1 MVAQSRDIVNQ
12 VNYMNESHSTTDA
25 EPTLGALARLFLTL
39 GTTSFGGPAAH
50 IGLLENEVVRRRN
63 WIDSDTFMDLLGATN
78 LIPGPNST
86 EMTIHIGHR
95 LRGWKGS
102 IVAGVAFIAPA
113 MIIVMALSWVYV
125 NYGSLPVFSSALY
138 GIKPVMMAIVTQA
151 LWSLGRTCLRTPV
164 LIAFC
169 LVDVG
174 LIIMGIHELAV
185 LFGTG
190 LAVMAIE
197 TVRRLP
203 PFVSAV
209 FLPIWTL
216 SHSIPSTLPAVS
228 PVPVSLRV
236 LFLTFLK
243 IGSVLYGS
251 GYVLLAYLD
260 TDFVERLG
268 WVSKETLLDA
278 ITIGQITPGPLFTS
292 ATFVGY
298 LVAGPIGGLVATIGI
313 FLPSFVF
320 VALLAPMVSRMRAS
334 KSAAAFLDGVNV
346 ASWVLMAA
354 VTLDLGRSALV
365 DPFTIA
371 LAALSLFVF
380 VKFRT
385 NSIWLVLAG
394 ACLGIGRPFLFS

>member
-1 MVAQSRDIVNQ
+1 MKMEASMKENPI
-12 VNYMNESHSTTDA
+12 S
-25 EPTLGALARLFLTL
+25 EPPRPSLGTMARLFLTL

-50 IGLLENEVVRRRN
+50 IALLENEVVRRRQ

-113 MIIVMALSWVYV
+113 MVIVMALSWVYV
-125 NYGSLPVFSSALY
+125 TYGALPVFSSALY
-138 GIKPVMMAIVTQA
+138 GIKPVMMAIVAQA
-151 LWSLGRTCLRTPV
+151 LWSLGRTCLGTPLLV
-164 LIAFC
+164 SFC
-169 LVDVG
+169 LIDAG
-174 LIIMGIHELAV
+174 LILMGVHELAV

-190 LAVMAIE
+190 VAAMAIE
-197 TVRRLP
+197 TARRSP
-203 PFVSAV
+203 PLASAV
-209 FLPIWTL
+209 LLPLWTL
-216 SHSIPSTLPAVS
+216 GRSIPSALPDVS
-228 PVPVSLRV
+228 AVPVSLRV

-260 TDFVERLG
+260 TDFVVRLG
-268 WVSKETLLDA
+268 WLSKETLLDA

-298 LVAGPIGGLVATIGI
+298 LVAGPIGGLVATAGI

-334 KSAAAFLDGVNV
+334 KSAAAFLNGVNV

-354 VTLDLGRSALV
+354 VTLELGHSALV
-365 DPFTIA
+365 DPFTMA
-371 LAALSLFVF
+371 LAVLSLFIF
-380 VKFRT
+380 VKYRT

-394 ACLGIGRPFLFS
+394 AALGMGQESLPF

>member
-1 MVAQSRDIVNQ
+1 MT
-12 VNYMNESHSTTDA
+12 ETPSTTNP
-25 EPTLGALARLFLTL
+25 EPSLGDLARLFLTL
-39 GTTSFGGPAAH
+39 GFTSFGGPAAH
-50 IGLLENEVVRRRN
+50 IALLENEVVRRRK
-63 WIDSDTFMDLLGATN
+63 WIDPDTFMDLLGATN

-86 EMTIHIGHR
+86 EMTIHIGHM

-102 IVAGVAFIAPA
+102 IVAGIAFIAPA
-113 MIIVMALSWVYV
+113 MLIVMALSWVYV
-125 NYGSLPVFSSALY
+125 TYGTLPVFSSALY
-138 GIKPVMMAIVTQA
+138 GIKPVMMAIVAQA
-151 LWSLGRTCLRTPV
+151 LWSLGRTCLQTPV

-174 LIIMGIHELAV
+174 LIIIGVHELAV

-190 LAVMAIE
+190 LSVMLIE
-197 TVRRLP
+197 NVRRAP
-203 PFVSAV
+203 SFSSAV
-209 FLPIWTL
+209 VLPVWAI
-216 SHSIPSTLPAVS
+216 SHSIPSAMPNDSAL
-228 PVPVSLRV
+228 PVSLRV

-268 WVSKETLLDA
+268 WLSKETLLDA

-298 LVAGPIGGLVATIGI
+298 LAAGPIGGLVATVGI

-320 VALLAPMVSRMRAS
+320 VALLAPMVSRMRSS
-334 KSAAAFLDGVNV
+334 KSAAAFLNGVNV

-354 VTLDLGRSALV
+354 VTLDLGRAALV

-380 VKFRT
+380 IKFRT
-385 NSIWLVLAG
+385 NSIWLILAG
-394 ACLGIGRPFLFS
+394 AAMGVCGSLFIF

>member
-1 MVAQSRDIVNQ
+1 MSETPPNTYAAPS
-12 VNYMNESHSTTDA
+12 
-25 EPTLGALARLFLTL
+25 LGALAKLFLKL
-39 GTTSFGGPAAH
+39 GATSFGGPAAH

-102 IVAGVAFIAPA
+102 IVAGIAFIAPA

-125 NYGSLPVFSSALY
+125 SYGALPVFSKALY
-138 GIKPVMMAIVTQA
+138 GIKPVMIAIVAQA
-151 LWSLGRTCLRTPV
+151 LWSLGRTCLRRPL
-164 LIAFC
+164 LIVFC
-169 LVDVG
+169 LIDVG
-174 LIIMGIHELAV
+174 LILMGFHELAV

-190 LAVMAIE
+190 VSVMAVE
-197 TVRRLP
+197 AVRRTP
-203 PFVSAV
+203 PFASAVLFPVWVLGRSIPTVMPEVSA
-209 FLPIWTL
+209 
-216 SHSIPSTLPAVS
+216 
-228 PVPVSLRV
+228 VPVSLHV

-268 WVSKETLLDA
+268 WLSKEMLLDA

-298 LVAGPIGGLVATIGI
+298 LVAGPVGGLVATIGI

-320 VALLAPMVSRMRAS
+320 VALLAPIVSRMRES

-354 VTLDLGRSALV
+354 VTIDLGRSALV
-365 DPFTIA
+365 DSFTIA

-394 ACLGIGRPFLFS
+394 AFLGIGQSFLFY

>member
-1 MVAQSRDIVNQ
+1 MRDA
-12 VNYMNESHSTTDA
+12 A
-25 EPTLGALARLFLTL
+25 ETETPREVSLAEIAALFARL
-39 GTTSFGGPAAH
+39 GVTSFGGPAAH
-50 IGLLENEVVRRRN
+50 IGLLEVEVVRRKG
-63 WIDSDTFMDLLGATN
+63 WIDNPTFLDLLGATN

-95 LRGWKGS
+95 LRGWKGA
-102 IVAGVAFIAPA
+102 IVSGVAFIAPA
-113 MIIVMALSWVYV
+113 MAIVMALSWVYV
-125 NYGSLPVFSSALY
+125 TYGALPVFSGALY
-138 GIKPVMMAIVTQA
+138 GIKPVMIAIVAQA

-164 LIAFC
+164 LVAFC
-169 LVDVG
+169 LIDVASIG
-174 LIIMGIHELAV
+174 MGVHELAV
-185 LFGTG
+185 LFATG
-190 LAVMAIE
+190 FSVMAVE
-197 TVRRLP
+197 ALRRTP
-203 PFVSAV
+203 PCATAV
-209 FLPIWTL
+209 LIPVWAFGR
-216 SHSIPSTLPAVS
+216 SIPSAMPDVS
-228 PVPVSLRV
+228 AVPVSLRV

-268 WVSKETLLDA
+268 WLSKETLLDA

-292 ATFVGY
+292 ATFVGF

-320 VALLAPMVSRMRAS
+320 VALLAPIVSRLRES
-334 KSAAAFLDGVNV
+334 KFAAAFLDGVNV

-354 VTLDLGRSALV
+354 VTLDLGLSALV

-394 ACLGIGRPFLFS
+394 AGLGTGHAILFS

>member
-1 MVAQSRDIVNQ
+1 MHAADTETPREVSL
-12 VNYMNESHSTTDA
+12 A
-25 EPTLGALARLFLTL
+25 EIAALFARL
-39 GTTSFGGPAAH
+39 GVTSFGGPAAH

-63 WIDSDTFMDLLGATN
+63 WIDSATFMDLLGATN

-113 MIIVMALSWVYV
+113 MAIVMALSWVYV
-125 NYGSLPVFSSALY
+125 TYGALPVFSGALY
-138 GIKPVMMAIVTQA
+138 GIKPVMIAIVAQA
-151 LWSLGRTCLRTPV
+151 LWSLGRTCLRTPL

-169 LVDVG
+169 LIDAG
-174 LIIMGIHELAV
+174 LIMMGVHELAV

-190 LAVMAIE
+190 FSVMAVE
-197 TVRRLP
+197 TVRRTP
-203 PFVSAV
+203 PFASAV
-209 FLPIWTL
+209 LIPFWALGR
-216 SHSIPSTLPAVS
+216 SIPSAMPDVS
-228 PVPVSLRV
+228 AVPVSLRV

-260 TDFVERLG
+260 TDFVERMG
-268 WVSKETLLDA
+268 WLSKETLLDA

-320 VALLAPMVSRMRAS
+320 VALLAPIVSRMRES

-354 VTLDLGRSALV
+354 VTLDLGLSALI

-371 LAALSLFVF
+371 LGALSLFVF

-385 NSIWLVLAG
+385 NSIWLVLTGAG
-394 ACLGIGRPFLFS
+394 LGIGQSFLFA